1 MKKLLITLISITV
14 IGTAAAQ
21 SFPYNLSL
29 TPDKAVHDRREK
41 INGVTLSLWGENP
54 QNGLALGFV
63 NGSIDQSTGLSLGL
77 LNYTKNYA
85 GVHWGIVNLAVED
98 FTGWQGGPLF
108 GLLFSVLNYAGGNM
122 TGLQIG
128 GANYAGRLSGAQI
141 GLVNYA
147 QTAGPGV
154 QIGLLNLMPENVWF
168 SNLPDELAPGMIF
181 VNWRF

>member
-1 MKKLLITLISITV
+1 MGMTIVGATS
-14 IGTAAAQ
+14 AQ

-41 INGVTLSLWGENP
+41 INGMTLSLWGENP

-63 NGSIDQSTGLSLGL
+63 NGSIEQSTGLSLGI
-77 LNYTKNYA
+77 LNYAENYA

-98 FTGWQGGPLF
+98 FTGWQGGPFF
-108 GLLFSVLNYAGGNM
+108 GLLFSLLNYTGGNM

-128 GANYAGRLSGAQI
+128 GVNYAGGLSGVQI

-147 QTAGPGV
+147 QTANPGV
-154 QIGLLNLMPENVWF
+154 QIGLLNLLPENAWF
-168 SNLPDELAPGMIF
+168 DRLPDELAPGMIL